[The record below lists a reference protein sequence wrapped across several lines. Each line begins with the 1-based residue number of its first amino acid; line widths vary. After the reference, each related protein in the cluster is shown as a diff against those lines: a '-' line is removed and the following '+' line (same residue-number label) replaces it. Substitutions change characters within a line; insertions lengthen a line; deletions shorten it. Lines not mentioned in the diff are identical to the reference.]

1 MKTIVVLSRE
11 TTLRAQAEI
20 CGCEVCSQNAQIIFD
35 FILDEVTGRDALTT
49 NYFLS
54 EPATCPNCDGEVFEE
69 TLVEPA
75 GMETASRI
83 YPLFLD

>member
-54 EPATCPNCDGEVFEE
+54 EPAICPNCDGEVFEE

-75 GMETASRI
+75 GMETASQI
-83 YPLFLD
+83 YPLFLN